1 MSLDEKIE
9 PMPQGSTRQRQLK
22 SIPSL
27 SSVTSINGSFVL
39 AGRSSWFARNEEIYG
54 ESEPAVFLYKLVSG
68 YVRTFKTLSDG
79 RRRIEAFY
87 IPGDAFGLDTRSSH
101 NVTAQAITR
110 SRIELI
116 AKKSLMSRAATE
128 IAVVNHL
135 LALTRLE
142 LRRANSH
149 NLQLLKSAQE
159 RIVGFLLDMEERQG
173 KSREIDLPMTRG
185 DIADHLGL
193 TTETVS
199 RMLWKLESIAAI
211 SIPKRRRIV
220 LRNVPALRGFS
231 G

>member
-1 MSLDEKIE
+1 MSLYEKIE
-9 PMPQGSTRQRQLK
+9 PMPQGSARQRQLK
-22 SIPSL
+22 PF
-27 SSVTSINGSFVL
+27 SSPASANGSYEL
-39 AGRSSWFARNEEIYG
+39 AGRSIWFARNEEIYG
-54 ESEPAVFLYKLVSG
+54 EGEPALFLYKLVSG

-116 AKKSLMSRAATE
+116 AKKSLVSRAATE

-142 LRRANSH
+142 LRRANRH

-173 KSREIDLPMTRG
+173 NSREIDLPMTRG

-220 LRNVPALRGFS
+220 LRNIPALRGFAE
-231 G
+231 

>member
-1 MSLDEKIE
+1 MSLNEKIE

-22 SIPSL
+22 SFPSL
-27 SSVTSINGSFVL
+27 PPVASINESFVL
-39 AGRSSWFARNEEIYG
+39 TGRSSWFGRNVEIHG
-54 ESEPAVFLYKLVSG
+54 EGEPSTFLYKLVSG
-68 YVRTFKTLSDG
+68 YVRTFKTLNDG

-110 SRIELI
+110 CKIELI
-116 AKKSLMSRAATE
+116 VKKSLMARAITE

-159 RIVGFLLDMEERQG
+159 RIIGFLLDMEERQG
-173 KSREIDLPMTRG
+173 SNREIDLPMTRG

-211 SIPKRRRIV
+211 AIPKRRRVV
-220 LRNVPALRGFS
+220 LRNVAALRGFS
-231 G
+231 V

>member
-1 MSLDEKIE
+1 MSLYEKIE
-9 PMPQGSTRQRQLK
+9 PMPQSSARQRQLK
-22 SIPSL
+22 PV
-27 SSVTSINGSFVL
+27 SSPASANDSYEL
-39 AGRSSWFARNEEIYG
+39 AGRPIWFARNEEIYG
-54 ESEPAVFLYKLVSG
+54 EGEPAIFLYKLVSG

-101 NVTAQAITR
+101 NVTGQAITR

-173 KSREIDLPMTRG
+173 NSREIDLPMTRG

-199 RMLWKLESIAAI
+199 RMLWKLESISAI

-220 LRNVPALRGFS
+220 LRHVAALRGF
-231 G
+231 GG